1 MRKLL
6 AVLALVAALWC
17 IGASAGMAG
26 PHGCYRSQGCHGPKQ
41 AGPK

>member
-6 AVLALVAALWC
+6 AVLAVAAALWC

-41 AGPK
+41 TGPK